1 MRKFLD
7 GDNSFV
13 FFSKKK
19 KNWIILQG
27 ILIIIVTIFL
37 FEKNIT
43 SHNLIGGCKYRLLL
57 IKYNL
62 LELKTKCTN
71 GWTKFDSKLVWSFR
85 FPPILEK

>member
-1 MRKFLD
+1 M
-7 GDNSFV
+7 
-13 FFSKKK
+13 
-19 KNWIILQG
+19 QG

-43 SHNLIGGCKYRLLL
+43 THNLIGGRKYRLLL
-57 IKYNL
+57 VKYNL
-62 LELKTKCTN
+62 LKLKTKCTN